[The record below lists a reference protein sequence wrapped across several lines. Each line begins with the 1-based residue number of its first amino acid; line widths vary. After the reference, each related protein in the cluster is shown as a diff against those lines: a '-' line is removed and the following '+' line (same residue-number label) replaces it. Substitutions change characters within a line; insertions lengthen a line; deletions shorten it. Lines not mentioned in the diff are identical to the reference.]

1 MPKQPSRQRQWE
13 QALVDAYYDY
23 RWRQV
28 LQPLYDDFQ
37 RWAAGALTAV
47 RDDLDQATRSD
58 QTHKKTQE
66 LYRLFSEKR
75 EWLARAIQLDED
87 WYREWMKDHPAPTQA
102 GE

>member
-1 MPKQPSRQRQWE
+1 MPKQPSPQRQWE

-37 RWAAGALTAV
+37 RWAAGEL
-47 RDDLDQATRSD
+47 RHDDLDHAIHE
-58 QTHKKTQE
+58 THKKTQE

-87 WYREWMKDHPAPTQA
+87 WYREWVKDHPAPAQA
-102 GE
+102 GK

>member
-1 MPKQPSRQRQWE
+1 MPKQPSLQRQWE

-37 RWAAGALTAV
+37 RWAVGELTAV
-47 RDDLDQATRSD
+47 CDDLDHVIHD
-58 QTHKKTQE
+58 THKKTQE

-87 WYREWMKDHPAPTQA
+87 WYPEWVKDHPAPAQA
-102 GE
+102 GK

>member
-1 MPKQPSRQRQWE
+1 MPKQPARQRQWE

-37 RWAAGALTAV
+37 RWAAGELTHDA
-47 RDDLDQATRSD
+47 LDQAIH

-87 WYREWMKDHPAPTQA
+87 WYLEWVKDHPAPTQA

>member
-1 MPKQPSRQRQWE
+1 MSKQPLRQRQWE

-28 LQPLYDDFQ
+28 FQPLYDDFQ
-37 RWAAGALTAV
+37 RWAAGELTHA
-47 RDDLDQATRSD
+47 DLDQAVH

-87 WYREWMKDHPAPTQA
+87 WYREWVKDHPAPTQA
-102 GE
+102 GK